1 MDEGSFH
8 SPFTTYHSLIM
19 GASRLDILRMMHESD
34 PDNTAVMFGLAK
46 ECEKAERFDDVIEI
60 LNEYLERADDEGN
73 AYGMLASAY
82 LKTGKR
88 EAARRA
94 YERGVEVARAHG
106 HPSMAED
113 YRMMIET
120 EFED

>member
-1 MDEGSFH
+1 
-8 SPFTTYHSLIM
+8 
-19 GASRLDILRMMHESD
+19 MMLESD

-46 ECEKAERFDDVIEI
+46 EYEKAGRFDELIET
-60 LNEYLERADDEGN
+60 LTEYLQRADDEGN

-82 LKTGKR
+82 LKTGRR
-88 EAARRA
+88 EAARKA
-94 YERGVEVARAHG
+94 YERGVEVARTHG

-113 YRMMIET
+113 YRMMLET

>member
-1 MDEGSFH
+1 MA
-8 SPFTTYHSLIM
+8 
-19 GASRLDILRMMHESD
+19 ASRLDILRMMHESD

-46 ECEKAERFDDVIEI
+46 EYEKAGRWEDVIET
-60 LNEYLERADDEGN
+60 LTEYLERADDEGN

-82 LKTGKR
+82 LKTGRR
-88 EAARRA
+88 EAARKA
-94 YERGVEVARAHG
+94 YEKGAEVALAHG

-113 YRMMIET
+113 YRVAVES

>member
-1 MDEGSFH
+1 M
-8 SPFTTYHSLIM
+8 L
-19 GASRLDILRMMHESD
+19 ESD

-46 ECEKAERFDDVIEI
+46 EYEKEGRFDAVVEMLTI
-60 LNEYLERADDEGN
+60 YLERADDEGN

-88 EAARRA
+88 EAARKSF
-94 YERGVEVARAHG
+94 ERGIEVAMRHG

-113 YRMMIET
+113 YRMTLQT
-120 EFED
+120 EFDDEG